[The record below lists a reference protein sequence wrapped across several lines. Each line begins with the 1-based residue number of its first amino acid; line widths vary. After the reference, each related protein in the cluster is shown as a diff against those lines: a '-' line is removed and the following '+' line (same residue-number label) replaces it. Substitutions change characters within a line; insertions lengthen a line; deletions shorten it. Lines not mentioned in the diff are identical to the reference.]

1 MYRAN
6 DRTQSPS
13 ARTSTPAATPV
24 STAVAPVVETLEG
37 RQLLSGEP
45 WGAAGHLIHQDT
57 AAANYPA
64 ITGAGQTIVII
75 DSGVDYNHPSLGA
88 GFGKKVTTGWD
99 FQSNDADPMSDS
111 NAHGTGSAG
120 VAASS
125 PFVYKS
131 TYNRGI
137 APDAKVIALKETTA
151 SGVEAAMKWTLANR
165 TKYNIVALNYT
176 FWSGDATV
184 YIDELKSLIANG
196 VFVSRPAGNNGAG
209 SPVGK
214 PVDPADV
221 AVGSV
226 NAKTGA
232 VSSFSQRGPNLALL
246 APGEN
251 VTLPYYNTSTKQH
264 IYVDTASGTSWSS
277 PAVVGTA
284 ALIKQIN
291 PAFTPLQI
299 LNIMKDSGVPTYDSA
314 TKLTYKR
321 LDVNAALALAYARKG
336 GATTTPTTPTTPQ
349 PPAGIVTDVPTA
361 QSPFSG
367 TPISL
372 TSGATVQAENFDNGG
387 EGVAYHD
394 NESSN
399 LGGSTYRQGAG
410 ADVSDVS
417 VGRAVTFTKAGEWL
431 EYTVNVPTAAT
442 YTLNAHVA
450 SQGAGGAFHVEV
462 DGTDKTGALKVTD
475 TKAWST
481 YANVT
486 KTGIALTA
494 GQHVL
499 RLKMDSVGSLGYTG
513 NFDSFTFTTTS
524 TTGSSTTTTT
534 TTTTTPTTAARS
546 AFNTISAPTYSAQS
560 GLTVQNGALA
570 STGAGDW
577 AAYNALD
584 FGTGATKVTFNLG
597 VDALNAGRQI
607 VLRTG
612 SPTGAIVG
620 TLTVK
625 STGGWGV
632 YTAQTATLTTKLTGV
647 QNLYLTFAGGTGVA
661 NIQSFKFTA

>member
-13 ARTSTPAATPV
+13 V
-24 STAVAPVVETLEG
+24 SIESLEG
-37 RQLLSGEP
+37 RQLLSGEAWAP
-45 WGAAGHLIHQDT
+45 AARLINQDD

-64 ITGAGQTIVII
+64 ITGAGQTIVVI
-75 DSGVDYNHPSLGA
+75 DSGVDYNHPSLGGRAINA
-88 GFGKKVTTGWD
+88 GNTKVVAGWD
-99 FQSNDADPMSDS
+99 FGSNDADPMSDS
-111 NAHGTGSAG
+111 NAHGTGTAG
-120 VAASS
+120 VAAAS
-125 PFVYKS
+125 PYVYKN

-137 APDAKVIALKETTA
+137 APDANVIALKETTA

-165 TKYNIVALNYT
+165 TKYNIVAVNYT

-196 VFVSRPAGNNGAG
+196 VFVSRPAGNSGAG

-226 NAKTGA
+226 NNSGG

-251 VTLPYYNTSTKQH
+251 VTLPYYNVSTKQH
-264 IYVDTASGTSWSS
+264 MYVDTASGTSWSS

-336 GATTTPTTPTTPQ
+336 GATTTPPTTPQ
-349 PPAGIVTDVPTA
+349 SPGGIVTDVPTA

-367 TPISL
+367 TPVSL

-394 NESSN
+394 AETSN
-399 LGGSTYRQGAG
+399 LGGSTYRIGAG
-410 ADVSDVS
+410 VDVSDFTG
-417 VGRAVTFTKAGEWL
+417 GRAVTYTKAGEWL
-431 EYTVNVPTAAT
+431 EYTVTAPAPAT
-442 YTLNAHVA
+442 YTLSARVA
-450 SQGAGGAFHVEV
+450 SMGAGGTFHVEI
-462 DGTDKTGALKVTD
+462 DGSDKTGALRATD
-475 TKAWST
+475 TKSWDT
-481 YANVT
+481 YADVT

-499 RLKMDSVGSLGYTG
+499 RVKMDSVGGHGYTG
-513 NFDSFTFTTTS
+513 NFDSFRFTTG
-524 TTGSSTTTTT
+524 TTVSSPAPTP
-534 TTTTTPTTAARS
+534 TPTTPSRTALTTIAA
-546 AFNTISAPTYSAQS
+546 TTYSAQS
-560 GLTVQNGALA
+560 GLTIQNGALA

-584 FGTGATKVTFNLG
+584 FGTGATKATFNLG
-597 VDALNAGRQI
+597 VDATNAGRQVQI
-607 VLRTG
+607 RTG
-612 SPTGAIVG
+612 GATGTIVG
-620 TLTVK
+620 TLTVQN
-625 STGGWGV
+625 TGGWGV

>member
-1 MYRAN
+1 LTRA
-6 DRTQSPS
+6 
-13 ARTSTPAATPV
+13 ST
-24 STAVAPVVETLEG
+24 PVVESLEA

-45 WGAAGHLIHQDT
+45 WGAAGRLINQDD
-57 AAANYPA
+57 AAARYPS

-75 DSGVDYNHPSLGA
+75 DSGVDYNHPSLGGKAINA
-88 GFGKKVTTGWD
+88 GNTKVVAGYD

-151 SGVEAAMKWTLANR
+151 AGVESAMKWTLANR
-165 TKYNIVALNYT
+165 AKYNIVAVNYT

-196 VFVSRPAGNNGAG
+196 VFVSRPAGNSGAG
-209 SPVGK
+209 APVGK

-221 AVGSV
+221 AVGAV

-232 VSSFSQRGPNLALL
+232 ISSFSQRGPNLALL

-251 VTLPYYNTSTKQH
+251 VTLPYYDTGSKKH
-264 IYVDTASGTSWSS
+264 IYVDTASGTSWAS

-336 GATTTPTTPTTPQ
+336 GGSTVTPPTTTPQ
-349 PPAGIVTDVPTA
+349 PPAGVVTDVPTT

-372 TSGATVQAENFDNGG
+372 TSGATLQAENFDNGG
-387 EGVAYHD
+387 ENVAYHD
-394 NESSN
+394 VETAN
-399 LGGSTYRQGAG
+399 LGGSSYRLGAG
-410 ADVSDVS
+410 ADVSDITG
-417 VGRAVTFTKAGEWL
+417 GRAVTFTKAGEWL
-431 EYTVNVPTAAT
+431 EYTVTVPAAAT
-442 YTLNAHVA
+442 YTLAARVS
-450 SQGAGGAFHVEV
+450 SQGAGGTFHVEV
-462 DGTDKTGALKVTD
+462 DGSDKTGALRVTD
-475 TKAWST
+475 TRNWAT
-481 YANVT
+481 YVDVS

-499 RLKMDSVGSLGYTG
+499 RVKMDSVGSLGYTG
-513 NFDSFTFTTTS
+513 NFDSFKFTTT
-524 TTGSSTTTTT
+524 GTTT
-534 TTTTTPTTAARS
+534 TTTTTPTPTPVTGSRS
-546 AFNTISAPTYSAQS
+546 AFNSIAATSYTSQS

-570 STGAGDW
+570 STGAGDF

-584 FGTGATKVTFNLG
+584 FGAGATKVTFNLG
-597 VDALNAGRQI
+597 VDATNAGRQVI
-607 VLRTG
+607 LRTG

-620 TLTVK
+620 TLKVAN
-625 STGGWGV
+625 TGGWGK

-647 QNLYLTFAGGTGVA
+647 QTLYLTFAGGTGVA